1 MSDRPDRVAEMFERA
16 RAEDRTPVVI
26 FVPGGWPELDAT
38 VDVVLAAVEGG
49 ADAVELGLPFSDPL
63 GDGPANQQA
72 YLESIENGF
81 GQPQLLEVVRT
92 LRSRDV
98 RVPLLVMGY
107 FNPLFSY
114 GLNAFVQ
121 DAAEAGIDGL
131 VPVDLPPEEA
141 AELEPAMHDAGLHMM
156 YLLAPTS
163 TDERIGVVAEH
174 ASGFIYCVSVAGVTG
189 VRSTVSAELP
199 DFLSRVRA
207 QTELPLAVGF
217 GISAREHVE
226 EVGRHA
232 DAAII
237 GSAFV
242 TTIANAAREERL
254 DAIRA
259 FMGEITGRGTATTV

>member
-1 MSDRPDRVAEMFERA
+1 M
-16 RAEDRTPVVI
+16 
-26 FVPGGWPELDAT
+26 
-38 VDVVLAAVEGG
+38 
-49 ADAVELGLPFSDPL
+49 PFSDPL

-81 GQPQLLEVVRT
+81 GLPQLLEVVRT